1 MYFLFVIPCFDIIY
15 IGIGCIT
22 CILYKIVLPSSNT
35 NLCLFL
41 AHLAL
46 YYFHSSTHIFYCF
59 FKHVGSPI
67 LLELHTIQ
75 ETPLPPYCSIAF
87 VTLRT
92 MFSLVGGEL
101 RKEVLLLMLSI
112 LII

>member
-1 MYFLFVIPCFDIIY
+1 M
-15 IGIGCIT
+15 
-22 CILYKIVLPSSNT
+22 
-35 NLCLFL
+35 
-41 AHLAL
+41 
-46 YYFHSSTHIFYCF
+46 
-59 FKHVGSPI
+59 GSPI

-101 RKEVLLLMLSI
+101 RKEVLLLMLSYFDNLVAFCLI
-112 LII
+112 LKFLKFLFYSPLKKIKMREIEFLFFT